1 MKYGIYDT
9 KHNLWMGNAKGP
21 LLFDDDGTC
30 PGGQWEA
37 GHAEELAALAA
48 RVMDVQLG
56 QPAGRSRERVF
67 PGGLV
72 LRKDYVT
79 VQHTPV
85 EALMLLE
92 EGKVL

>member
-9 KHNLWMGNAKGP
+9 KHNVWMGNAQGP

-30 PGGQWEA
+30 PGGQFEA

-48 RVMDVQLG
+48 RVLDVQLDL
-56 QPAGRSRERVF
+56 PAGRCRERVF
-67 PGGLV
+67 PGGNV
-72 LRKDYVT
+72 IYKDYVPAH
-79 VQHTPV
+79 HTPV
-85 EALMLLE
+85 EALVMLE